1 MRAKALRKNAA
12 ANLLSELVVLI
23 VGLILPRIILT
34 NYGSDYNGLSS
45 SIKQFLS
52 FSVVLRAG
60 VGAVTRAAL
69 FKPLAD
75 GNKDAVNAIMS
86 ATASYM
92 RKIAYILAGLI
103 LAFACIYPFIVAD
116 QYPWFYTFAMV
127 LIMGVSTIGE
137 NYFGIKNIILL
148 QADQKY
154 YVQTLFSILSQVIS
168 CTVSIVLMT
177 FKFDMLI
184 VKAGTAVAFFIRP
197 VLLELYIKKHYG
209 IDYSVKPDNL
219 ALKQRW
225 DAFAQQIAV
234 ILNGN
239 ISVVLITIFTV
250 LKNVSVYTVHNM
262 VASNIAKLC
271 QAPIVG
277 LGSAFGNMIA
287 KNETENLKKSFS
299 FMEWAVF
306 ALTAFMFAITA
317 VMLTPFVDLYTRSV
331 TDVNYHRPLFG
342 FLIVMV
348 NALSCLR
355 LPYQYMVEAAG
366 RFKQTRNGAIFEV
379 IINLFVS
386 VIMLLCFG
394 VIGVVIGALAAGLIR
409 NLQYSWYST
418 KHILKISPLHA
429 VKNYIVYFVA
439 MFVSVFLC
447 TLLPLSKA
455 DSYLIWVINA
465 LVVAVVSFIVVVII
479 SVIFNRKDLMYLY
492 KRIVNSLAKKKKH
505 N

>member
-1 MRAKALRKNAA
+1 MRAKALRKNAL

-75 GNKDAVNAIMS
+75 GNKDAINAIMS
-86 ATASYM
+86 ATATYM
-92 RKIAYILAGLI
+92 RKIAYVLAGLI
-103 LAFACIYPFIVAD
+103 FGFACIYPLIVAG
-116 QYPWFYTFAMV
+116 QYPWLYTFAMV

-168 CTVSIVLMT
+168 CTVSIILMT
-177 FKFDMLI
+177 LKLDMLI
-184 VKAGTAVAFFIRP
+184 VKAGTAAAFFIRP
-197 VLLELYIKKHYG
+197 ILLELYIRKHYN

-239 ISVVLITIFTV
+239 ISVVLVTIFTV

-271 QAPIVG
+271 QAPLVG
-277 LGSAFGNMIA
+277 LGAAFGNMIA
-287 KNETENLKKSFS
+287 KNETDNLRKSFS

-306 ALTAFMFAITA
+306 ALTAFMFAVTA
-317 VMLTPFVDLYTRSV
+317 VMLTPFVDIYTHSV
-331 TDVNYHRPLFG
+331 TDVNYHRPVFG
-342 FLIVMV
+342 FMIVIV

-366 RFKQTRNGAIFEV
+366 RFKQTRNGAILEV
-379 IINLFVS
+379 VINLMVS
-386 VIMLLCFG
+386 VTMLLWLG
-394 VIGVVIGALAAGLIR
+394 VVGVVIGALAAGLIR

-418 KHILKISPLHA
+418 KHILNISPLHA
-429 VKNYIVYFVA
+429 VKNYVVYLGA
-439 MFVSVFLC
+439 MMLAVYIS
-447 TLLPLSKA
+447 TLLPLGEA
-455 DSYLIWVINA
+455 NNYIVWVLNA
-465 LVVAVVSFIVVVII
+465 FCVSVISFVVVCVTSI
-479 SVIFNRKDLMYLY
+479 VFNRSDLLYLY
-492 KRIVNSLAKKKKH
+492 KRIMNSINKKKNH
-505 N
+505 S

>member
-1 MRAKALRKNAA
+1 MRAKSLKKNAA

-23 VGLILPRIILT
+23 VGLILPRIIIT

-60 VGAVTRAAL
+60 VGAVIRAAL

-75 GNKDAVNAIMS
+75 GDKNAINAIMS
-86 ATASYM
+86 ATATYM

-103 LAFACIYPFIVAD
+103 MGFACIYPFIVAG

-127 LIMGVSTIGE
+127 IIMGVSTIGE

-154 YVQTLFSILSQVIS
+154 YVQTLFAIISQIIS
-168 CTVSIVLMT
+168 CIVSVILMT
-177 FKFDMLI
+177 YKLDMLI
-184 VKAGTAVAFFIRP
+184 VKACGAVTFFVRP
-197 VLLELYIKKHYG
+197 LMLEMYVRRNYK

-271 QAPIVG
+271 QAPLVG

-306 ALTAFMFAITA
+306 ALTAFMFAVTA
-317 VMLTPFVDLYTRSV
+317 VMLTPFVDIYTSSV
-331 TDVNYHRPLFG
+331 TDVNYHRPFFG
-342 FLIVMV
+342 FLIVIV

-366 RFKQTRNGAIFEV
+366 RFKQTRNGAILEV
-379 IINLFVS
+379 IINLLVS
-386 VIMLLCFG
+386 VTMLLCFG

-418 KHILKISPLHA
+418 RHILKISPLHA
-429 VKNYIVYFVA
+429 VKNYIVYFGA

-447 TLLPLSKA
+447 KLLPLGKTNT
-455 DSYLIWVINA
+455 YLSWVLNA
-465 LVVAVVSFIVVVII
+465 FWVAVVSFAVVAVVSIV
-479 SVIFNRKDLMYLY
+479 FNRKDLLYLY
-492 KRIVNSLAKKKKH
+492 KRIKSSFIKQRN
-505 N
+505 

>member
-1 MRAKALRKNAA
+1 MRAKALKMNAA
-12 ANLLSELVVLI
+12 ANLLSEVVVLI
-23 VGLILPRIILT
+23 TGLILPRLIIT
-34 NYGSDYNGLSS
+34 NYGSDYNGLTG
-45 SIKQFLS
+45 SITQFLS

-75 GNKDAVNAIMS
+75 GDKSAVNAIMS
-86 ATASYM
+86 ATAAYM
-92 RKIAYILAGLI
+92 KKIAYILAGLI
-103 LAFACIYPFIVAD
+103 LGFACVYPFIVVG
-116 QYPWFYTFAMV
+116 QYPWFYSFAMV

-154 YVQTLFSILSQVIS
+154 YVQTLFSIISQIIS
-168 CTVSIVLMT
+168 CSLSVILMNLRL
-177 FKFDMLI
+177 DMLI
-184 VKAGTAVAFFIRP
+184 VKACGALAFFVRP
-197 VLLELYIKKHYG
+197 LMLEIYVRRNYR

-262 VASNIAKLC
+262 VASNIAKVC

-287 KNETENLKKSFS
+287 KNESENLKKAFS

-306 ALTAFMFAITA
+306 ALTAFMFSVTA
-317 VMLTPFVDLYTRSV
+317 VMLTPFVDIYTSSV
-331 TDVNYHRPLFG
+331 TDVNYHRPIFG
-342 FLIVMV
+342 FLIVIV

-366 RFKQTRNGAIFEV
+366 RFKQTRNGAILEV
-379 IINLFVS
+379 IINLLVS
-386 VIMLLCFG
+386 VTMLLGFG
-394 VIGVVIGALAAGLIR
+394 VIGVVIGALVAGLIR

-418 KHILKISPLHA
+418 KYILNISPLHA
-429 VKNYIVYFVA
+429 IKNYVVYFMA
-439 MFVSVFLC
+439 MFIAIYICS
-447 TLLPLSKA
+447 LLPLTHA
-455 DSYLIWVINA
+455 NDYLAWASNA
-465 LVVAVVSFIVVVII
+465 FIVAMISFVIVSLI
-479 SVIFNRKDLMYLY
+479 SMIFNRKDIGYLY
-492 KRIVNSLAKKKKH
+492 KRIKNAIQKNH